1 MKKLIGITILLAIGV
16 FFLKSTNVSARDCEV
31 GLPAPQIPQGGWIYN
46 NGNLVSLK
54 TSADSCYGSNTAV
67 YFHNFGSLPASYAD
81 KIGTVLY
88 GDLMEEDP
96 GDDADEKVKDYRG
109 YFNGRVLTDIV
120 LNNTITSGI
129 IDSQGDQNCELY
141 MRYSISGVAGADP
154 IPAGLFHYNICMN

>member
-1 MKKLIGITILLAIGV
+1 MKKVIGMTFLLVVGV
-16 FFLKSTNVSARDCEV
+16 FFLKNTNVSARDCEV
-31 GLPAPQIPQGGWIYN
+31 GLQAPNIPQAYDYK

-96 GDDADEKVKDYRG
+96 GDNPDEKVKEYRG
-109 YFNGRVLTDIV
+109 YFNGRVLTDINLSRTV
-120 LNNTITSGI
+120 TPGI
-129 IDSQGDQNCELY
+129 IDSQGDQTCELY
-141 MRYSISGVAGADP
+141 MRFSISGVPGGPA
-154 IPAGLFHYNICMN
+154 IPAGLFYYNICMD